1 MISTMNNNTTAA
13 CGSTLDE
20 RVAALEADG
29 AVLQALHERVAA
41 LEAALQAGKGKA
53 VPKAKAKAEKVKVSL
68 SPSDDMGRLSAD
80 DINAELCQARRLPE
94 DTIPGYA
101 PKVYREEQCKK
112 TKKEGDLCTSCN
124 KAFEKAEE
132 LGEEFQCHKAGH
144 PKWFGLITEDPH
156 PTCHMLGTAWA
167 EKKVSKVDEAAEDSA
182 SDSGSSEKMTKAAAK
197 AEAKAAAKA
206 EKEAAKAEKAAAKAA
221 EKAAK
226 EAAKAEKPKATKS
239 KDKAKA
245 AEPEPES
252 EVASEAES
260 EAEETPAPK
269 PKAEKVKAEPK
280 PKATKEKAAPK
291 EKAKAEK
298 PKAAPK
304 AKGKKADVMPAKA
317 AEEEVKTAYE
327 ILCYDDELLAKK
339 ANGDCYETDEATH
352 SVPTTYYGHMT
363 EDGVVDKTIPEQ
375 TEAESDSD

>member
-1 MISTMNNNTTAA
+1 
-13 CGSTLDE
+13 
-20 RVAALEADG
+20 VAALEADG

-206 EKEAAKAEKAAAKAA
+206 EKEAAKAA

>member
-29 AVLQALHERVAA
+29 AMLQALHERVAA
-41 LEAALQAGKGKA
+41 LEAALEAGKGKA
-53 VPKAKAKAEKVKVSL
+53 APKPKAKAKAEKVKVSL

-80 DINAELCQARRLPE
+80 DINTELCQARVC
-94 DTIPGYA
+94 DDVMPGYK
-101 PKVYREEQCKK
+101 PKVFKESQCQK
-112 TKKEGDLCTSCN
+112 TKKVGELCTTCN

-132 LGEEFQCHKAGH
+132 YGDDYQAYKQGH
-144 PKWFGLITEDPH
+144 GKWLGLITEDPH
-156 PTCHMLGTAWA
+156 PTAHMLGTAWA
-167 EKKVSKVDEAAEDSA
+167 EKVSKVDEAAEDSA
-182 SDSGSSEKMTKAAAK
+182 SDSGSSEKMTKAAK
-197 AEAKAAAKA
+197 AEAKAAAKE

-226 EAAKAEKPKATKS
+226 EAAKATKATKS
-239 KDKAKA
+239 KVKAKA
-245 AEPEPES
+245 AEPES

-269 PKAEKVKAEPK
+269 EKEKAKEKAVPKPKAEKATKEKAVP
-280 PKATKEKAAPK
+280 KEKAAPK
-291 EKAKAEK
+291 EK
-298 PKAAPK
+298 PKATK

-327 ILCYDDELLAKK
+327 IICYDDELLAKK
-339 ANGDCYETDEATH
+339 ANGDCYETDEATQ

-363 EDGVVDKTIPEQ
+363 EDGVVDKNIPEQ
-375 TEAESDSD
+375 TEAESDSE

>member
-53 VPKAKAKAEKVKVSL
+53 APKAKAKAKAEKVKVSL

-112 TKKEGDLCTSCN
+112 AKKEGDLCTSCN

-245 AEPEPES
+245 AEPES
-252 EVASEAES
+252 EASEAES

-269 PKAEKVKAEPK
+269 PKAEKVKEKAAPKPKAEKAKEKAKAEPK
-280 PKATKEKAAPK
+280 PKAEKA
-291 EKAKAEK
+291 
-298 PKAAPK
+298 K

-375 TEAESDSD
+375 TEAESDSE